1 MSIVSEVKAYRG
13 RWPEFFLTLLAI
25 AISLAAY
32 LLAYSGTG
40 GHGIPD
46 NFPIVT
52 SLAVGVGIGG
62 HLAIRYTAPYAD
74 PILFPSALLLNGLG
88 LSMIYRLDV
97 SSNTSAVK
105 GQLILSI
112 VGVVLMV
119 LTLSVVRDHRLLRR
133 LTWTSL
139 VAGIIL
145 LVLPMIP
152 GLGKEVYGARIWIGI
167 GSFTYQPAELAKVF
181 FAIFFAGYL
190 VAERD
195 NLSLAGPKVLG
206 MHLPKPRHLLPLLLA
221 WLVCLALL
229 GIENDFGT
237 ALLFFGLF
245 VAMLYVA
252 TERISWIAIGGVL
265 TVVGVS
271 GIVLIRPHIQNRFNA
286 WLHTFDPAV
295 YDARGGS
302 YQLAQGLFGMASG
315 GLFGTGW
322 GQGYPTLSFAA
333 NSDLI
338 IASFAEEIGLT
349 GLMALLMVYFLI
361 VMRGVRIAIN
371 LRDGFGKLLAVGFS
385 FTIALQC
392 FIVVGGVTRLIP
404 LTGLAM
410 PFLAHGG
417 SALLT
422 NWIIIGLLARM
433 SEAARRPASSAPI
446 LSAEEY
452 ANVPVMEKT
461 SSSAGDDLSATQV
474 VVLK

>member
-1 MSIVSEVKAYRG
+1 MSIVSEVKARRG
-13 RWPEFFLTLLAI
+13 RWPEFFLTLVAI
-25 AISLAAY
+25 TICLGAY
-32 LLAYSGTG
+32 LLAYTG
-40 GHGIPD
+40 LDGEGLPP
-46 NFPIVT
+46 NFFLIT
-52 SLAVGVGIGG
+52 FIAVLVGIGG
-62 HLAIRYTAPYAD
+62 HLAIRFLAPYAD

-88 LSMIYRLDV
+88 LVMIYRLDV
-97 SSNTSAVK
+97 SDKTNAVK
-105 GQLILSI
+105 GQLILTI
-112 VGVVLMV
+112 VGIVLMV
-119 LTLSVVRDHRLLRR
+119 VTMLIVRDHRLLRG

-139 VAGIIL
+139 IAGIVL

-152 GLGKEVYGARIWIGI
+152 GLGKEVYGAKIWIGI

-206 MHLPKPRHLLPLLLA
+206 MHLPKPRHLLPILVA
-221 WLVCLALL
+221 WLICLALL
-229 GIENDFGT
+229 AVENDFGT

-252 TERISWIAIGGVL
+252 TERVSWIAIGGVL
-265 TVVGVS
+265 TVVGISV
-271 GIVLIRPHIQNRFNA
+271 IVMTTTHIQRRFNG
-286 WLHTFDPAV
+286 WLHTFDKSV
-295 YDARGGS
+295 YDAGDS
-302 YQLAQGLFGMASG
+302 YQLAQGIFGMANG

-322 GQGYPTLSFAA
+322 GQGYPDISFAA

-338 IASFAEEIGLT
+338 IPSFAEEIGLT
-349 GLMALLMVYFLI
+349 GVMALLMIYFLI
-361 VMRGVRIAIN
+361 VMRGLRVAIN

-433 SEAARRPASSAPI
+433 SDAARQPASSAPI

-452 ANVPVMEKT
+452 AKIPLMEK
-461 SSSAGDDLSATQV
+461 SSSAGDDLNATQV

>member
-1 MSIVSEVKAYRG
+1 MSIVSEVKAHRG
-13 RWPEFFLTLLAI
+13 RWPELFLTLLAC
-25 AISLAAY
+25 AISFGAY

-40 GHGIPD
+40 GKDMPS
-46 NFPIVT
+46 NFSLIIAVT
-52 SLAVGVGIGG
+52 LIVGIGG
-62 HLAIRYTAPYAD
+62 HLLIRFFAPYAD

-88 LSMIYRLDV
+88 LAMIYRLDV
-97 SSNTSAVK
+97 SSETNEVE
-105 GQLILSI
+105 GQFILTI
-112 VGVVLMV
+112 VGVVLM
-119 LTLSVVRDHRLLRR
+119 LATLALVRDHRVLRR

-139 VAGIIL
+139 IAGIVL
-145 LVLPMIP
+145 LLLPMIP
-152 GLGKEVYGARIWIGI
+152 GLGQEIYGARIWIGI

-181 FAIFFAGYL
+181 FAFFFAGYL

-221 WLVCLALL
+221 WLLCLALL

-252 TERISWIAIGGVL
+252 TERISWIIIGGVL
-265 TVVGVS
+265 SVVGVS
-271 GIVLIRPHIQNRFNA
+271 AVVMIRPHIQNRFNA

-295 YDARGGS
+295 YDATGGS

-322 GQGYPTLSFAA
+322 GEGYPTLSFAA

-349 GLMALLMVYFLI
+349 GLMALLMIYFLI
-361 VMRGVRIAIN
+361 VMRGMRIAIA
-371 LRDGFGKLLAVGFS
+371 LRDGFGKLLAVGLA

-422 NWIIIGLLARM
+422 NWIIIGLLIRM
-433 SEAARRPASSAPI
+433 SDAARRPASSAPI
-446 LSAEEY
+446 LSSEEY
-452 ANVPVMEKT
+452 ASVPVMEK
-461 SSSAGDDLSATQV
+461 SSSAGDDINATQV
-474 VVLK
+474 VVLR

>member
-1 MSIVSEVKAYRG
+1 MSIVSEIKAYRG
-13 RWPEFFLTLLAI
+13 RWPEFFLTVLAV

-32 LLAYSGTG
+32 LLAYSGTNG
-40 GHGIPD
+40 QGIPN
-46 NFPIVT
+46 NFPVVAG
-52 SLAVGVGIGG
+52 LALGVGIGG
-62 HLAIRYTAPYAD
+62 HLAIRYSAPYAD

-88 LSMIYRLDV
+88 LAMIYRLDI
-97 SSNTSAVK
+97 SSHTNAVK
-105 GQLILSI
+105 GQLVLSI
-112 VGVVLMV
+112 VGVLLMV
-119 LTLSVVRDHRLLRR
+119 LTMSFVRDHRLLRR

-139 VAGIIL
+139 IAGIIL
-145 LVLPMIP
+145 LLLPMIP
-152 GLGKEVYGARIWIGI
+152 GLGKEIYGARIWISI

-221 WLVCLALL
+221 WFICLALL

-252 TERISWIAIGGVL
+252 TERISWIAIGGLL

-271 GIVLIRPHIQNRFNA
+271 AVVAIRPHIQNRFNA
-286 WLHTFDPAV
+286 WLHTFDPDV
-295 YDARGGS
+295 YSATGGS

-349 GLMALLMVYFLI
+349 GLMALLMIYFLI
-361 VMRGVRIAIN
+361 VMRGMRIAIN
-371 LRDGFGKLLAVGFS
+371 LRDGFGKLLAVGLS

-422 NWIIIGLLARM
+422 NWIIIGLLVRM

-452 ANVPVMEKT
+452 AKVPIMEK
-461 SSSAGDDLSATQV
+461 SSSAGDDINATQV